1 MEKFLIDTNVLIYAI
16 NKDSE
21 FHLSSRKIFETAL
34 NNDLNFFVSINNLL
48 EFFAIVTDNKR
59 VQNPL
64 NPYQAR
70 EVINII
76 AESKIKIIHADIYTL
91 NKSLE
96 IAVELQKSKQ
106 VIFDFLIAA
115 LMISNDIKNII
126 TYNTKDFKSISQIT
140 TFKPEEVIL

>member
-1 MEKFLIDTNVLIYAI
+1 MENFLIDTNVLIYAI
-16 NKDSE
+16 NNDSE
-21 FHLSSRKIFETAL
+21 FHQSSRKLFETAL

-64 NPYQAR
+64 TPNQAR

-76 AESKIKIIHADIYTL
+76 SESKIKIIHADIVAL
-91 NKSLE
+91 NKTLE

-115 LMISNDIKNII
+115 IMISNDIKNII
-126 TYNTKDFKSISQIT
+126 TYNTKDFKSIAQIKT
-140 TFKPEEVIL
+140 YKPEDVDL